1 MIFFREKIGTNGTSN
16 AKEYVDK
23 SMAAIIYG
31 SNLMSQLSRE
41 NQPLIAVF
49 CLDWNHCFSSNILTI
64 MMSIDS

>member
-49 CLDWNHCFSSNILTI
+49 CLD
-64 MMSIDS
+64 